1 MRWIASQVVLGISL
15 IFRDYSKLRLI
26 MTIFLKNLLKVSLD
40 SFIFFLAFSQVTI
53 WVHFDLLVEKM
64 SCSESTS
71 GQLTRKFRLT
81 RLSQVI
87 SQLVA
92 WWLEFCCPG
101 LSGKKFTMLI
111 VTQKN
116 SFLLMKTHIRLKTE
130 FYAWEF
136 IKTTKM
142 WFSCLMLLPKY
153 SPWRKSM
160 TWWNIV
166 NQKLMVESSPLK
178 NLRTSLMEPIK
189 KGKVSLLNSNFS
201 TCPLSN
207 SWASLL
213 LHSWCLPFSSRLR
226 LFRVNFFRAFLPLN
240 QKQELGLSSIELL
253 QQSSSS
259 SSLWPSFR

>member
-1 MRWIASQVVLGISL
+1 MRWIVWQVVLGISL
-15 IFRDYSKLRLI
+15 ISRDCNKLRLI

-40 SFIFFLAFSQVTI
+40 SFIFFLGFSQVTI
-53 WVHFDLLVEKM
+53 WVHFDLLVGKM
-64 SCSESTS
+64 NCSESTS

-81 RLSQVI
+81 RLSPVI
-87 SQLVA
+87 SLPVA
-92 WWLEFCCPG
+92 WWLEFCYLG

-142 WFSCLMLLPKY
+142 WFSCLMLLPRL

-160 TWWNIV
+160 TWWNTA
-166 NQKLMVESSPLK
+166 NQRLMVESSPLK
-178 NLRTSLMEPIK
+178 NLRISLMVPIK
-189 KGKVSLLNSNFS
+189 KGRVSLLNSSFS
-201 TCPLSN
+201 TCLLSN

-213 LHSWCLPFSSRLR
+213 LHSWCLPFSSRSR
-226 LFRVNFFRAFLPLN
+226 LFRVNFFRVFLPLS
-240 QKQELGLSSIELL
+240 QKQELGLSSIEPL
-253 QQSSSS
+253 QQ
-259 SSLWPSFR
+259 